1 MNTPGR
7 FVHRVLPAIAG
18 FAFVLGSIAHPVM
31 AQKAKPQQA
40 EKTQAPLPV
49 TPFGPRVKPPR
60 AAGAVPAAPKA
71 PQAEVIA
78 EYGIWRVMCEKP
90 PVPAKSDAKDAKAA
104 QKVCYIQ
111 AAQSNPKVKGAV
123 LSIFIF
129 KMKGKGPDG
138 KVRTAYMIDL
148 RAPLGVY
155 LPTGIG
161 LEIDGKPVSRASFL
175 TCNPIF
181 CDSMAQTRKET
192 INRLKKGKKAKF
204 IYYAAPG
211 RGLPIEFDLKG
222 FSAAM
227 KKLDEVSK

>member
-18 FAFVLGSIAHPVM
+18 FAFVIGSIAHPVM

-40 EKTQAPLPV
+40 ETMQAPLPV

-60 AAGAVPAAPKA
+60 AAGGVPAAPRK
-71 PQAEVIA
+71 PLAEVIA
-78 EYGIWRVMCEKP
+78 EYGIWRVKCEQP
-90 PVPAKSDAKDAKAA
+90 PAPAKGGAKAGK
-104 QKVCYIQ
+104 KVCYVQ
-111 AAQSNPKVKGAV
+111 ATQRDPKLKNVT

-129 KMKGKGPDG
+129 KIKGKGPDG
-138 KVRTAYMIDL
+138 KVRSVYMIDM

-161 LEIDGKPVSRASFL
+161 LEIDGKPVSRAPFL
-175 TCNPIF
+175 SCNPIF
-181 CDSMAQTRKET
+181 CDSMAETRKET
-192 INRLKKGKKAKF
+192 IDRLKKGKKAKF

-211 RGLPIEFDLKG
+211 RGLPLVFDLKG